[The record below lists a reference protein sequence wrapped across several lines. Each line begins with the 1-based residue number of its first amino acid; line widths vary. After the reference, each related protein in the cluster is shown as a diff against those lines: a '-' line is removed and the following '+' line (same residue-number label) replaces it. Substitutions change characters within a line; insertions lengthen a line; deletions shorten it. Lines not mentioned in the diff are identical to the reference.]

1 MAKNAKNAK
10 ASKAS
15 VPYKPI
21 FGLNIVCKDESEQI
35 ELFER
40 LKAEGFKVKVVSV

>member
-1 MAKNAKNAK
+1 MAKNAK

-21 FGLNIVCKDESEQI
+21 FGLNVVCKNENEQI
-35 ELFER
+35 KLFDR
-40 LKAEGFKVKVVSV
+40 LKAEGTNAMRW